1 MKTVGPNDL
10 TTPRSGLAWDR
21 CSCRNSD
28 GSILELAV
36 IAVPSFEWVVG
47 DLSKNHAVTAQTS
60 TPGPSPRRTPLCW
73 TQLKV
78 TGQRVTLSM
87 NRGPDTVGHFV
98 LRMSN
103 ASSHY
108 KYVPAG
114 TSGAFSGAR
123 GVAAASIQ
131 VAWRSTSPSSRN
143 PGRTGVNQPH
153 SRWRRPSNCC
163 LIGIPH
169 TKPPGISHVA
179 RAYVTGG
186 SATGT
191 APLQGT
197 RPSHHARG
205 HR

>member
-114 TSGAFSGAR
+114 TSGAFL
-123 GVAAASIQ
+123 
-131 VAWRSTSPSSRN
+131 
-143 PGRTGVNQPH
+143 
-153 SRWRRPSNCC
+153 RRPRGSRCQHSGRVAVHES
-163 LIGIPH
+163 IIA
-169 TKPPGISHVA
+169 KPWKNRDKPTSQPL
-179 RAYVTGG
+179 
-186 SATGT
+186 ATT
-191 APLQGT
+191 Q
-197 RPSHHARG
+197 
-205 HR
+205 